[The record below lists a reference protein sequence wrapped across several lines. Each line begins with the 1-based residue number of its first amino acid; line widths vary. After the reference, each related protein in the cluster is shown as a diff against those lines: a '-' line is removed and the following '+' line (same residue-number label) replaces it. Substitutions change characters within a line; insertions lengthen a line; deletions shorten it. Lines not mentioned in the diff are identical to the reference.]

1 MLILP
6 VRVKAL
12 LNLHPVEVW
21 TMLWI
26 IVTNWN
32 WTDENCECLK
42 SANAVEVHGLD
53 HVRALEAGQ
62 GADLAPVAEVPDHEA
77 VLEVVATKEE
87 DPNPGANPVLNPA
100 IAIPDAILDPA
111 ADQLIVTAIPR
122 RTAIANVL
130 NRDPEVVQDPNPD
143 LAPAPNL
150 PMRIKMKLSSAA
162 TTKELFEELNH
173 NDENQIPEQ
182 CITITTIAI

>member
-1 MLILP
+1 MA
-6 VRVKAL
+6 KAL
-12 LNLHPVEVW
+12 LNLHPEEVW
-21 TMLWI
+21 TTLWI

-53 HVRALEAGQ
+53 PVRALEAGQ

-77 VLEVVATKEE
+77 VLEVAATKGE
-87 DPNPGANPVLNPA
+87 DPNPGANLVLNPA
-100 IAIPDAILDPA
+100 IAIPDPE

-122 RTAIANVL
+122 QTAIAIVL
-130 NRDPEVVQDPNPD
+130 NRDPEVVLDQNPD
-143 LAPAPNL
+143 LALAPNL
-150 PMRIKMKLSSAA
+150 PMRIKKKLLSAA
-162 TTKELFEELNH
+162 TTKELLEELND
-173 NDENQIPEQ
+173 DENQIPEQ

>member
-1 MLILP
+1 MG
-6 VRVKAL
+6 
-12 LNLHPVEVW
+12 
-21 TMLWI
+21 
-26 IVTNWN
+26 
-32 WTDENCECLK
+32 ENCECLK
-42 SANAVEVHGLD
+42 SANAVEVHVLD

-62 GADLAPVAEVPDHEA
+62 GADLAPVAEVPDHGA
-77 VLEVVATKEE
+77 VPEVVATKEE

-100 IAIPDAILDPA
+100 IAIPDAIPDPA

-122 RTAIANVL
+122 RTAIAIVL
-130 NRDPEVVQDPNPD
+130 NPD

-173 NDENQIPEQ
+173 NENEIPEQ

>member
-12 LNLHPVEVW
+12 LNLHPEEVW

-62 GADLAPVAEVPDHEA
+62 GADLAPVPEVPDHEA
-77 VLEVVATKEE
+77 VLEVVATREE
-87 DPNPGANPVLNPA
+87 DPNPGANLVLNPA
-100 IAIPDAILDPA
+100 IAIPDPV

-122 RTAIANVL
+122 LMAIAIVP
-130 NRDPEVVQDPNPD
+130 NRDPEVVLDPNPD

-162 TTKELFEELNH
+162 ATKELFEELNH
-173 NDENQIPEQ
+173 NENQIPEQ